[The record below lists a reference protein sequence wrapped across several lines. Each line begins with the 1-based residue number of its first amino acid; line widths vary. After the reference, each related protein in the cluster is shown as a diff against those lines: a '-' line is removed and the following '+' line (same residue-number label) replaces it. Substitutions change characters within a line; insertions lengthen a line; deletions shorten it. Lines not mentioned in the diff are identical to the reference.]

1 MLNRTTVQKPGVENL
16 LSTVFPSVRHAAYH
30 AGMQMLGPLYA
41 RAGSAYLAGQDKSSA
56 LEVAGR
62 LFSAGSA
69 VTLGYWPRQGE
80 PVSLVAA
87 EEEHALQALGE
98 LGAGKDC
105 AGLSL
110 KAARIGFD
118 ADIVRQLAK
127 VAAKQETRLVFDAHS
142 PGEADR
148 TLALAR
154 AARSEGASTGVVLPA
169 RWQRSLE
176 DATMA
181 SEFGLSVRVVK
192 GQWPDDAP
200 GAKAVSEAALRL
212 RYLHLLDFMAGL
224 DVRMAIATHDVVLL
238 EKALTYLT
246 ASGVAPEVEL
256 LLGLPVRRALDVARR
271 AGAATR
277 FYVGFGQPG
286 LPYPFRAVLLRPRL
300 AWLLAQGIVLG
311 GHNQVIQRNAVLEC
325 NRQSTSP
332 S

>member
-1 MLNRTTVQKPGVENL
+1 MLGRTTVEKPGVENL
-16 LSTVFPSVRHAAYH
+16 LSMMIPPVRHAVYH
-30 AGMQMLGPLYA
+30 AGMRMLAPVYA
-41 RAGSAYLAGQDKSSA
+41 RAGSAYLAGQDISSA
-56 LEVAGR
+56 LDVAGR
-62 LFSAGSA
+62 LSSAGSA
-69 VTLGYWPRQGE
+69 ATLGYWPRQGE
-80 PVSLVAA
+80 PVSQVAA
-87 EEEHALQALGE
+87 EEHYALQALGE
-98 LGAGKDC
+98 PGAGRDC
-105 AGLSL
+105 VDLSL

-154 AARSEGASTGVVLPA
+154 AARSEGAPTGVVLPA
-169 RWQRSLE
+169 RWQRSLD
-176 DATMA
+176 DAIMA

-200 GAKAVSEAALRL
+200 GAKAVTEAALRS
-212 RYLHLLDFMAGL
+212 RYLHLMDHLAGL
-224 DVRMAIATHDVVLL
+224 DVRMGIATHDVVLL
-238 EKALTYLT
+238 EKALKYFT

-256 LLGLPVRRALDVARR
+256 LLGLPVRRALNVARR
-271 AGAATR
+271 DGAATR

-325 NRQSTSP
+325 RRTASP